1 MARAASLLV
10 LAAAL
15 WLCVCSQQTNAF
27 WLPSWASWYKKPD
40 VATAYSAG
48 TYPAPAEAPSQFTGH
63 SLYGGGPAQALP
75 VAVPYPVPVGPHLQ
89 VGQPHP
95 DPAAAAAASAYT
107 LQPPR
112 CFLRGEMP
120 PNAGQLSLSSYSV
133 GVSSGGNGVGVA
145 SDAGGAGVGGVGV
158 SVGGLQLV
166 PCWCS
171 VARVESEE
179 SSGGAGSVPGAG
191 SAGGSFMVQAAQ
203 PVGN

>member
-89 VGQPHP
+89 
-95 DPAAAAAASAYT
+95 
-107 LQPPR
+107 
-112 CFLRGEMP
+112 MP